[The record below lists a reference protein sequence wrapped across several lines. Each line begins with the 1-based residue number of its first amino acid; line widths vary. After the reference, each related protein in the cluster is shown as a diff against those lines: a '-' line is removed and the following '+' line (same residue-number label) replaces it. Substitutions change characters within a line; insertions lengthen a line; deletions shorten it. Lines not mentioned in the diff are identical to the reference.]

1 MLAGYAKTFSLNE
14 HEIEVLPVLLMSRVA
29 TSLVMGLYSHHF
41 KSSDDAGCGE
51 NQVKKE
57 EKEGEFQDNTAY
69 LLKSQETGWNILEA
83 FIRETPEK
91 LANAY
96 AGIFAHHL

>member
-1 MLAGYAKTFSLNE
+1 
-14 HEIEVLPVLLMSRVA
+14 VA

-41 KSSDDAGCGE
+41 KANDEAD
-51 NQVKKE
+51 E

-69 LLKSQETGWNILEA
+69 LLKSQETGWNILKA

-91 LANAY
+91 LANRY
-96 AGIFAHHL
+96 EGIFAHHHGRG